1 MPVTGNSA
9 SIIQSR
15 EENKWRVGFSDS
27 QCHQG
32 RSHRVSTAG
41 PQWPIRRQQPSDSRA
56 VSASPASALP
66 IASDVDVWQP
76 GTAPPP
82 QGWSFSSRLLHLS
95 RCLSLLGGGRKGG
108 AFVIVLP
115 SECFLELHFCSV
127 WHFPPFFLSLS
138 SSHTPFSFFVGVL
151 EVISTEPSVVYRKI
165 V

>member
-95 RCLSLLGGGRKGG
+95 RCLSLLGGREEHLSLYCLRS
-108 AFVIVLP
+108 AFWNFI
-115 SECFLELHFCSV
+115 SV
-127 WHFPPFFLSLS
+127 ACGISPLFSSLSLS
-138 SSHTPFSFFVGVL
+138 LPLSLLLSHPVFFLCGCFGGNFH
-151 EVISTEPSVVYRKI
+151 
-165 V
+165 